1 MIVVW
6 LSLGVPWV
14 CLQFVIVVF
23 PYHTHLLFFVEQS
36 KPILKLH
43 YAIMDKKMF
52 TCYSFFVPNLFE
64 EKRGSILVFS
74 IPFFHPSAPLQVV
87 GILCMQLLLQFY
99 ADFFETL
106 QVFRS

>member
-6 LSLGVPWV
+6 LFLGVPWV

-23 PYHTHLLFFVEQS
+23 PDHTHLLFFVEQS

-52 TCYSFFVPNLFE
+52 TCYFFFLSPT
-64 EKRGSILVFS
+64 FS
-74 IPFFHPSAPLQVV
+74 KKSEGAF
-87 GILCMQLLLQFY
+87 
-99 ADFFETL
+99 
-106 QVFRS
+106 